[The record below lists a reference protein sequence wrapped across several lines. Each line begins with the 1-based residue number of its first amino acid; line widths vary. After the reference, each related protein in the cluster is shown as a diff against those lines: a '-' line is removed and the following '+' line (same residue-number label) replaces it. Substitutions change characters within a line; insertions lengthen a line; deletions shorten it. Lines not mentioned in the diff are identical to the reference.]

1 MKKIL
6 GIIAILMIIASMT
19 VVTSQPTKN
28 KIMPTLDP
36 TGSFSGFIGVP
47 KQQDP
52 IIMGNISGE
61 YQLRNRGGGFVGN
74 WNIDYQ
80 NKTASGTV
88 RGLFGRHIILGK
100 LTIEGFNRSLPI
112 IGFIKFDVD
121 NLTFGVRAMSF
132 IGPALYFWG
141 TYQPY

>member
-6 GIIAILMIIASMT
+6 GILAVLMIFASIAA
-19 VVTSQPTKN
+19 VTAQPIN
-28 KIMPTLDP
+28 KIMPLDP

-52 IIMGNISGE
+52 IILGNISGE
-61 YQLRNRGGGFVGN
+61 YRLRNRGGGFIGN
-74 WNIDYQ
+74 WDIAYQ
-80 NKTASGTV
+80 NKTASGTI
-88 RGLFGRHIILGK
+88 RGLFGRHIMLGK
-100 LTIEGFNRSLPI
+100 LTIEGVNRSLPI

-121 NLTFGVRAMSF
+121 NLTFGGRAMSF